1 MYPLTRERNSRMALK
16 ILQVAGAVAVVVL
29 VLLLIPILYRLRK
42 TLDEMGQ
49 IVSETH
55 PQTVTLLQKAQVT
68 LDGVNRELTNI
79 EEITGETQVI
89 VAKMGEASA
98 AVERAIK
105 SPLTKVGFISAG
117 AAAAGFAVKK
127 RLSREMADKG

>member
-1 MYPLTRERNSRMALK
+1 MALK
-16 ILQVAGAVAVVVL
+16 VLQVAGAVAVVVL
-29 VLLLIPILYRLRK
+29 VLLLIPILYRLRR
-42 TLDEMGQ
+42 TLDEVGQ
-49 IVSETH
+49 IVSDTH

-79 EEITGETQVI
+79 EEITGETQI
-89 VAKMGEASA
+89 LVAKMGEASA

-127 RLSREMADKG
+127 RLSRETSEKG